1 MAAQIDIEKCTM
13 CGGNTQPLCVEAC
26 PDLAIRVQDNRVV
39 VTEFICEDCNECGC
53 VCPDHAITIPLEKV
67 TF

>member
-1 MAAQIDIEKCTM
+1 MAAQVDTEKCTM
-13 CGGNTQPLCVEAC
+13 CGGVIQPICVEVC
-26 PDLAIRVQDNRVV
+26 PDSAIRVQDNRIV

-53 VCPDHAITIPLEKV
+53 VYPDLAITVPVEKV

>member
-1 MAAQIDIEKCTM
+1 MAAQIDTEKCTM
-13 CGGNTQPLCVEAC
+13 CGGNIQPLCVEAC
-26 PDLAIRVQDNRVV
+26 PDLAIRVQDGRIV

-53 VCPDHAITIPLEKV
+53 VCPDHAITVPLEKV